1 MKQRQRKRAET
12 LEEKHRI
19 EREQEL
25 ARQQQERDKLNEKLA
40 RIIEKSAL
48 VENVKVKIYLAL
60 CGLVLQLWFYKKKI
74 ITCITCAIIWVLLV
88 NLICC

>member
-48 VENVKVKIYLAL
+48 VENVKVNIYSTLWS
-60 CGLVLQLWFYKKKI
+60 CSTTMVL
-74 ITCITCAIIWVLLV
+74 
-88 NLICC
+88 

>member
-48 VENVKVKIYLAL
+48 VENVKVNIYSTLWS
-60 CGLVLQLWFYKKKI
+60 CSTTMVLKKKK
-74 ITCITCAIIWVLLV
+74 L
-88 NLICC
+88 

>member
-48 VENVKVKIYLAL
+48 VENVKVNIYST
-60 CGLVLQLWFYKKKI
+60 LWSLFYNYSFVKKNNYNMCNHMGFISKFN
-74 ITCITCAIIWVLLV
+74 LL
-88 NLICC
+88 LKR

>member
-48 VENVKVKIYLAL
+48 VENVKVKIYIAL

-74 ITCITCAIIWVLLV
+74 ITCITCTIIWVLLV

>member
-60 CGLVLQLWFYKKKI
+60 CGLVLQLWFCKKKI
-74 ITCITCAIIWVLLV
+74 IACITCAIIWALLV